1 MEHFLHAHCLR
12 TQLNAVFLFLSY
24 RSMLILNG
32 IQPYREI
39 HRRNAAAGD
48 IPARLNK
55 ITLSQQEKAIRE
67 YRKFKKIYPFSAFL
81 YSLSM
86 YPRVL
91 CAAFCSVRI
100 FYPQSFIQEQPRAPG
115 AICHL

>member
-1 MEHFLHAHCLR
+1 MGYNRTGKSTAGMRQPETSRHAS
-12 TQLNAVFLFLSY
+12 T
-24 RSMLILNG
+24 
-32 IQPYREI
+32 
-39 HRRNAAAGD
+39 
-48 IPARLNK
+48 
-55 ITLSQQEKAIRE
+55 QQEKAIRE

-115 AICHL
+115 AIRNLR

>member
-1 MEHFLHAHCLR
+1 MKHFLHAHRLCA
-12 TQLNAVFLFLSY
+12 QLDAVFFFLPH
-24 RSMLILNG
+24 RPVFIFDR

-39 HRRNAAAGD
+39 YRWNIAAGS
-48 IPARLNK
+48 IPVRLNT
-55 ITLSQQEKAIRE
+55 ITLSQQKQAIRE
-67 YRKFKKIYPFSAFL
+67 YRKFIKIYPFSAFL